1 MVPELEEYL
10 VWLGAS
16 RNLSEASLTAYRGDL
31 EGFVGF
37 FQSEALESLAELDV
51 RFVRAWLH
59 WLHSNGF
66 SKTSVARKLS
76 AVRGYL
82 NWLCRK
88 GVLPSNPAALVSAPK
103 RGTRLPR
110 YLHESE
116 IFSLIKE
123 LSALEDAAGK
133 QDAALC
139 ALLYATGMR
148 VAEICTLT
156 TGDIISYQETLKIMG
171 KGRKERVV
179 PIGEAAL
186 EVVLRWL
193 AVRGRGDRS
202 AALFI
207 NSRGTPMRPRSVRY
221 RLARLVVRLAH
232 ARHISPHM
240 LRHSFATHLLD
251 HGADLR
257 SVQEL
262 LGHAS
267 LSTTQIYTHLSKK
280 RLREVYD
287 ACHPHAKKKGE
298 S

>member
-1 MVPELEEYL
+1 MEAGVEEYL
-10 VWLGAS
+10 VWLQAT
-16 RNLSEASLTAYRGDL
+16 RNLGDASITAYRGDL
-31 EGFVGF
+31 AGFVGF
-37 FQSEALESLAELDV
+37 FQSEALGSPAEMDV

-59 WLHSNGF
+59 RLHSAGF

-76 AVRGYL
+76 SVRGYL
-82 NWLCRK
+82 DWLCRR
-88 GVLPSNPAALVSAPK
+88 GVLASNPAALVPAPK

-110 YLHESE
+110 HLHENE
-116 IFSLIKE
+116 MLSLVE
-123 LSALEDAAGK
+123 GLSALEDAQGK

-139 ALLYATGMR
+139 ILLYATGMR
-148 VAEICTLT
+148 VAEICSLR
-156 TGDIISYQETLKIMG
+156 TGDILPYDDTIKVLG
-171 KGRKERVV
+171 KGRKERVIPV
-179 PIGEAAL
+179 GQTARLA
-186 EVVLRWL
+186 VSRWL
-193 AVRGRGDRS
+193 DARGRTDRQ
-202 AALFI
+202 APLFV
-207 NSRGTPMRPRSVRY
+207 NSRGTPMQPRSVRY
-221 RLARLVVRLAH
+221 RLARLVIRLAR

-287 ACHPHAKKKGE
+287 ACHPHAREEGDT
-298 S
+298 